1 MRQCVELFDQYASYR
16 LVGVI
21 TVGISRLPIIG
32 FGFPD
37 DLDLGESPHSRIAD
51 VLKTAHTGSLQI
63 TPIREDL
70 DRVSWSILSSR
81 NDTPVKADFTVHL
94 ELPVPVRSPL
104 HGSAL
109 FIETARADLGF
120 AVALTVNEL
129 SHLVFYDVLAGG
141 CVRPED
147 GSTQITGRL
156 SKYVSGPAVPILR
169 AVESLYRAEE
179 PDRDIEIRDEDLG
192 IIYQSFAGLS

>member
-37 DLDLGESPHSRIAD
+37 GLDLGESPHSRIAAA
-51 VLKTAHTGSLQI
+51 LKAAHTGSLQI
-63 TPIREDL
+63 THVHVDL
-70 DRVSWSILSSR
+70 DRVSWSIRSSR
-81 NDTPVKADFTVHL
+81 DDNLSRADFTIHL
-94 ELPVPVRSPL
+94 ELPVPVRSPQ

-120 AVALTVNEL
+120 AVALTVNEVT
-129 SHLVFYDVLAGG
+129 HLVFYDIVSSD
-141 CVRPED
+141 CVHPTE
-147 GSTQITGRL
+147 GSTQIIGRL

-169 AVESLYRAEE
+169 AIESLYCAK
-179 PDRDIEIRDEDLG
+179 DTDHDIEIRDEDLG